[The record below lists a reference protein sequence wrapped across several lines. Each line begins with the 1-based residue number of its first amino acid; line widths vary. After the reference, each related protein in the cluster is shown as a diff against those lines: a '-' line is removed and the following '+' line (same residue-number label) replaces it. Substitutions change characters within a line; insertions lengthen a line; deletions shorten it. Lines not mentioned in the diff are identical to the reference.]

1 MGYLIGLGDRHLGNI
16 LVEACSGGVVHIDLN
31 VIFDVGR
38 RMRIPEVVPFRLT
51 QIFLVRPQPLPA
63 FCFARPHLCSASIL
77 Y

>member
-16 LVEACSGGVVHIDLN
+16 LLEAASGGVVHIDFN

-51 QIFLVRPQPLPA
+51 QIFLVRASPA
-63 FCFARPHLCSASIL
+63 HFPVPEESHA
-77 Y
+77 